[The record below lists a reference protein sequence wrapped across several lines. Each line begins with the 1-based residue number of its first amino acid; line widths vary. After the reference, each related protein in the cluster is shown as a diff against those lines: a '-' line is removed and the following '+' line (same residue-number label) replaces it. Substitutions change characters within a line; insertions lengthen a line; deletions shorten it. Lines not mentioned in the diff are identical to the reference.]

1 MMFPGPLR
9 HHPHTRQPRTLTDH
23 RLVPVGRQVVLV
35 ALAGLLALALSAC
48 GSSGATTTGDTPAA
62 ADTNGGPTV
71 TIKDLA
77 YTPQTLTVAAGAT
90 VTWVW
95 QDGAI
100 AHDVRGDGF
109 KSKVMA
115 KGTFRHRFSQ
125 PGTYQYLCT
134 LHPNMTGTIEV
145 TR

>member
-9 HHPHTRQPRTLTDH
+9 HHPHTRQPRTVTDH
-23 RLVPVGRQVVLV
+23 RLVPVGRRLVLV

-100 AHDVRGDGF
+100 AHDVKGPGF
-109 KSKVMA
+109 KSRVMA
-115 KGTFRHRFSQ
+115 EGTFRHRFTQ
-125 PGTYQYLCT
+125 PGTYDYLCT

-145 TR
+145 NG

>member
-1 MMFPGPLR
+1 MVFRGPLR
-9 HHPHTRQPRTLTDH
+9 NDPLTSQPRTATDQGI
-23 RLVPVGRQVVLV
+23 VPVGRRLVLV

-48 GSSGATTTGDTPAA
+48 GSGAASEAPTAA
-62 ADTNGGPTV
+62 ADNNDELTV
-71 TIKDLA
+71 TIKDMA
-77 YTPQTLTVAAGAT
+77 YTPATLTVGAGAT

-100 AHDVRGDGF
+100 AHDVKGDGF

-115 KGTFRHRFSQ
+115 EGSFSHRFTQ
-125 PGTYQYLCT
+125 PGTYKYLCT

-145 TR
+145 TG